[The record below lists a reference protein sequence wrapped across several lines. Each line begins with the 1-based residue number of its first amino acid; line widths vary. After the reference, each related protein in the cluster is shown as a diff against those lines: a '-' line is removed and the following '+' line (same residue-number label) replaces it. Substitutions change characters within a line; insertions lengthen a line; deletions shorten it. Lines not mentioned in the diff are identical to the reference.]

1 MCVKLKFPYK
11 RHAFLTAFY
20 CVFIMFLMSKWT
32 SSCQSYDYNDCNN
45 YNMKPQSQASKK
57 LFPHSGHLQIGM
69 RAKKSTKQGGS
80 CCNLPAPRMW
90 KKLFRWFKCFL
101 LRLQSQGQ
109 ISYVQLSLLINT
121 TWQLTI
127 SFLVISSLALK
138 ETWLKVVGI
147 LLNQADKFHWW
158 HLPKKS
164 ILTQLWHKTTNKKK
178 FLLIDHNT
186 MTASEW
192 FCSYDH
198 LCDFSSSSFA
208 QNLGWV

>member
-20 CVFIMFLMSKWT
+20 CVFIMFLMRKWT

-45 YNMKPQSQASKK
+45 YNMKPQSQAFFSAFRSSANWNEGKK
-57 LFPHSGHLQIGM
+57 INK
-69 RAKKSTKQGGS
+69 AGGS

-101 LRLQSQGQ
+101 LRLQSQGR
-109 ISYVQLSLLINT
+109 ISYVQLSLLINI

-138 ETWLKVVGI
+138 ETRLKVVGI

-158 HLPKKS
+158 HLSKKS
-164 ILTQLWHKTTNKKK
+164 ILTQLWHKTTNKKN
-178 FLLIDHNT
+178 FLLIDHN
-186 MTASEW
+186 
-192 FCSYDH
+192 
-198 LCDFSSSSFA
+198 SFRMV
-208 QNLGWV
+208 L